1 MSYELNKILQ
11 GGVALDLEINPSD
24 NSLLK
29 IGAINLLTE
38 DRILCFKG
46 RFDEG
51 RALNSLDQFCCNA
64 PFLLGHNISRYDVV
78 WLKKNHPD
86 LNLLSI
92 PLIDTLFL
100 SPLAFPRNPYHRLV
114 KDYKIVK
121 ESVNDPVADAKAAF
135 TLFID
140 QVDAFKNMKNSLAG
154 FYGWA
159 LSLYF
164 PDDFYGVLFHKITG
178 DQATSS
184 LEVRKIWLDLTFEK
198 VCLKRA
204 GEVFDL
210 AVHTPESAVCL
221 AYALAWVQVAGDNS
235 VLPPWIR
242 HQFPS
247 IPALLDSLRAT
258 PCLQQDCVFCKE
270 HYDLNLNLKRFL
282 GFDNFLPVK
291 NESPSMQRVI
301 VEEIVRGGSCL
312 AVLPTGAGKSL
323 CYQLPGL
330 MKARQRNQ
338 LVLII
343 SPLQSLMKDQ
353 VDGLKKKGIINV
365 GTINGLLT
373 MLERSRTIEEVRLGD
388 IDLLWLAPEQ
398 LRNTIVKSVIRQR
411 ELGLVVIDEAHCFS
425 KWGHDFRTDYLY
437 ISRFL
442 TEDDSCDVSRI
453 PQIVCFTATA
463 KKEVIDEIR
472 TYFKA
477 ELDLELVIFEGG
489 HERTNL
495 NYQVENVIDS
505 EKAEIIHNILSDVF
519 GEGDVDGGGII
530 FASTRA
536 RVEDFSRSLAEKGWM
551 VDYFHGGRTPEEKRM
566 VQDNFLAG
574 ELKVIAATNAFGM
587 GVDKPDIRVVIHA
600 DIPGSLENYL
610 QEAGRA
616 GRDRKPATCVLL
628 FDHEDLETQFKL
640 NSFSRL
646 EWRDISGFFTGL
658 KHLASKNPEKNL
670 VLTSGELLRTD
681 EIDEQNLTDIS
692 MDEPMYDTK
701 VKTALAWLEKSGKV
715 LRGDNRTQVVQGQ
728 VMVENLA
735 MAREKISGL
744 RLSSKESENWL
755 RLLEV
760 LFQSDR
766 KELLNT
772 DNLSLVTG
780 IEPEK
785 LISVMH
791 SMREAGIINH
801 DINMTAYVHKGV
813 ADDSLKRFQKYI
825 SIEQSLLSIMEE
837 KHPDMDSDSFSII
850 RPGMICRIMNE
861 EKDIKARPDRI
872 LLLLE
877 LMSQDNLLRRTR
889 ITGDTY
895 KIFFKADW
903 PAIKKA
909 VHTRTSI
916 CMVILRHLLD
926 KLSVEL
932 RGRDLLVSFRSGELS
947 LALKDDISTRHLD
960 KTDEKIK
967 QALLA
972 LHTMRSICLQSGLSV
987 FRPAMTIQVTAH
999 KDERFT
1005 KKEFLPLEEFH
1016 KQKII
1021 QIHVIGR
1028 YAEYAMETVKKALA
1042 FVSSYFSTG
1051 KDAFLK
1057 IYFDRELK
1065 FLEMPTTRT
1074 SFNKIVTELDNPVQ
1088 EKAVAAPRYK
1098 NLLIVAGPGSGKTR
1112 IIVHRIAYLIRV
1124 KRVMP
1129 RHIMALAF
1137 NRSAVTQLKLRL
1149 KELIGRE
1156 AGPVRIRTYHSL
1168 ALSITGS
1175 LKSVRNPDKD
1185 DSAFFSG
1192 FLKDAVEI
1200 LSEESGLDHGALG
1213 WRDNILSGLRYIL
1226 VDEYQDINELEYRF
1240 LSILAGRNEKDTGR
1254 RPGILAVGDDDQNIY
1269 AWQGSNVKF
1278 IHSFQKDYDAGTV
1291 YMTENY
1297 RSSRAIIEA
1306 SNALISNNKDRMKT
1320 TPIKPAAR
1328 AKKPAAG
1335 EKVTLIK
1342 SLDPVSTFRAA
1353 LELAGD
1359 LLKTDKSIIPSQI
1372 CILCRTNREL
1382 DTIQIMARNMSI
1394 PVKSIRPRRLP
1405 LVYTREFLLLLD
1417 LLGSCRQQI
1426 LKPEILNSLICGLIQ
1441 DSGFSKNNI
1450 WLGTFRSILE
1460 NYLAEIAGARL
1471 PVGNFID
1478 YIYDAARDPR
1488 QLIQADEK
1496 KILLATMHMAKGLEF
1511 PVVIIAGQPLVPLV
1525 PLMPLVKRGLEDERR
1540 LYYVAMTRAMHRL
1553 FCLHNDTT
1561 DNPFI
1566 DEITDCGQAVRKIVK
1581 PVITEDDKNSLN
1593 TLIWELEL
1601 TDIIISFPAWKK
1613 IKKKS
1618 QIILAGLE
1626 PGNSSGLFIKE
1637 HDHNYTIYCR
1647 TFPIARLSAK
1657 GAARYRKLLSEGMTT
1672 EKIIFLASIRWSEE
1686 MESDKQETSDKNR
1699 GRWFTGLYQIVM
1711 GK

>member
-1 MSYELNKILQ
+1 MNKIIQ
-11 GGVALDLEINPSD
+11 DGIALDLEINPSD

-29 IGAINLLTE
+29 IGAIDLLIE
-38 DRILCFKG
+38 DRSLCFKG

-51 RALNSLDQFCCNA
+51 RALNSLDQFCRNA
-64 PFLLGHNISRYDVV
+64 RFLLGHNISRYDII
-78 WLKKNHPD
+78 WLKKKYPD

-100 SPLAFPRNPYHRLV
+100 SPLAFPENPYHRLV

-140 QVDAFKNMKNSLAG
+140 QIESFQNMEKSLAG
-154 FYGWA
+154 FYRWA

-164 PDDFYGVLFHKITG
+164 PDDFYGALFHKITG
-178 DQATSS
+178 DQPISG
-184 LEVRKIWLDLTFEK
+184 LEARKIWLDLTFEK
-198 VCLKRA
+198 VCIKRA

-210 AVHTPESAVCL
+210 AVNAPESVVCL
-221 AYALAWVQVAGDNS
+221 AYALAWIQVAGDNS

-258 PCLQQDCVFCKE
+258 PCMQNDCVFCKK
-270 HYDLNLNLKRFL
+270 HYDLNLNLKQFF
-282 GFDNFLPVK
+282 GFNDFLPVK
-291 NESPSMQRVI
+291 NESPPIQRII
-301 VEEIVRGGSCL
+301 VEEIVKGSSCL

-323 CYQLPGL
+323 CYQLPG
-330 MKARQRNQ
+330 MIKARLRNQ

-353 VDGLKKKGIINV
+353 VDGLKKKGLINV

-373 MLERSRTIEEVRLGD
+373 MLERSRTLEEVRMGD

-442 TEDDSCDVSRI
+442 NENDSCGLSGI

-463 KKEVIDEIR
+463 KKEVINEIR
-472 TYFKA
+472 TYFKT

-489 HERTNL
+489 YERTNL

-505 EKAEIIHNILSDVF
+505 EKAEIIHNILSDVLKK
-519 GEGDVDGGGII
+519 GDADGGGIV

-536 RVEDFSRSLAEKGWM
+536 RVENFSRILAKKGWA
-551 VDYFHGGRTPEEKRM
+551 VDYFHGGRTPEDKKM
-566 VQDNFLAG
+566 VQENFIDG
-574 ELKVIAATNAFGM
+574 EFKVITATNAFGM

-628 FDHEDLETQFKL
+628 FDPEDLETQFKL

-658 KHLASKNPEKNL
+658 KHLAFKNPERNPERNL

-701 VKTALAWLEKSGKV
+701 VKTALAWLEKSGKL

-728 VMVENLA
+728 VMVEN
-735 MAREKISGL
+735 MALVREKISGL

-760 LFQSDR
+760 LFQSDQ

-785 LISVMH
+785 LISIMH
-791 SMREAGIINH
+791 SMRDAGIINH

-813 ADDSLKRFQKYI
+813 ADDSLKRFQKYM

-837 KHPDMDSDSFSII
+837 EHPDMDADSFSII

-861 EKDIKARPDRI
+861 EKDINARPDRI

-889 ITGDTY
+889 AGDDTY

-903 PAIKKA
+903 PDIKKA
-909 VHTRTSI
+909 VHTRTSVS
-916 CMVILRHLLD
+916 MVILQHLLA

-947 LALKDDISTRHLD
+947 QALKDDISTRHLQ
-960 KTDEKIK
+960 KTDEKVK

-999 KDERFT
+999 KNERFT
-1005 KKEFLPLEEFH
+1005 KNEFRPLEEFH
-1016 KQKII
+1016 KQKVI
-1021 QIHVIGR
+1021 QVHIIGR
-1028 YAEYAMETVKKALA
+1028 YAEYAMETVKKALT
-1042 FVSSYFSTG
+1042 FVTSYFSSE

-1057 IYFDRELK
+1057 IYFNKELK
-1065 FLEMPTTRT
+1065 ILEMPTTRT

-1088 EKAVAAPRYK
+1088 EKAVTAPRYK

-1124 KRVMP
+1124 KRILP

-1156 AGPVRIRTYHSL
+1156 AGAVRIRTYHSL

-1175 LKSVRNPDKD
+1175 LKRERNPDKN

-1200 LSEESGLDHGALG
+1200 LSEESGLDHGAMG
-1213 WRDNILSGLRYIL
+1213 WRDTVLSGLRYIL

-1254 RPGILAVGDDDQNIY
+1254 RPSIMVVGDDDQNIY
-1269 AWQGSNVKF
+1269 SWQGSNVKF
-1278 IHSFQKDYDAGTV
+1278 IHNFQKDYDAEIV
-1291 YMTENY
+1291 YMMKNY
-1297 RSSRAIIEA
+1297 RSSGAIIKA

-1320 TPIKPAAR
+1320 TPIKPAGM
-1328 AKKPAAG
+1328 AKNPVAD

-1342 SLDPVSTFRAA
+1342 SPDLVSTFRAA
-1353 LELAGD
+1353 LELAENF
-1359 LLKTDKSIIPSQI
+1359 LKSDQSIIPSQI
-1372 CILCRTNREL
+1372 CILCRTNKEL
-1382 DTIQIMARNMSI
+1382 DTIQIMARKMSI

-1405 LVYTREFLLLLD
+1405 LVYTREFLLLLN

-1426 LKPEILNSLICGLIQ
+1426 LKPETLNSLVSGLIQ
-1441 DSGFSKNNI
+1441 DSGFSANNI
-1450 WLGTFRSILE
+1450 WLETFRSIMD

-1488 QLIQADEK
+1488 QLIQTDEK

-1511 PVVIIAGQPLVPLV
+1511 PVVIIAGQPISGQK
-1525 PLMPLVKRGLEDERR
+1525 MEDERR
-1540 LYYVAMTRAMHRL
+1540 LYYVAMTRAMHQL
-1553 FCLHNDTT
+1553 FCLHNDAT

-1566 DEITDCGQAVRKIVK
+1566 NEITDCGQVIRKTVK
-1581 PVITEDDKNSLN
+1581 PVITEEETSSFN

-1601 TDIIISFPAWKK
+1601 TDIIISFPVWKR

-1618 QIILAGLE
+1618 QTILAGLE
-1626 PGNSSGLFIKE
+1626 PGNSRDLFIKKY
-1637 HDHNYTIYCR
+1637 DDKYTIYCR
-1647 TFPIARLSAK
+1647 NFPIARLSAK
-1657 GAARYRKLLSEGMTT
+1657 GAAKYRKLLEKGMRTK
-1672 EKIIFLASIRWSEE
+1672 KIIFLASIRWSEE
-1686 MESDKQETSDKNR
+1686 VESNKQKIAGEDK

-1711 GK
+1711 G

>member
-11 GGVALDLEINPSD
+11 SGVALDLEINPSD

-38 DRILCFKG
+38 DRSLCFKG

-51 RALNSLDQFCCNA
+51 LALNSLNRFCCNA
-64 PFLLGHNISRYDVV
+64 LFLLGHNISRYDIL

-86 LNLLSI
+86 LNLLST

-140 QVDAFKNMKNSLAG
+140 QIEAFNNMKKSLAG

-178 DQATSS
+178 DQAISS
-184 LEVRKIWLDLTFEK
+184 LEARKIWLDLTFEK
-198 VCLKRA
+198 VCIKRA

-242 HQFPS
+242 HRFPS

-270 HYDLNLNLKRFL
+270 HYDLNLNLKRFF

-291 NESPSMQRVI
+291 NESPPIQKV
-301 VEEIVRGGSCL
+301 VAEEIVTGSSCL
-312 AVLPTGAGKSL
+312 AVLPTGSGKSL

-373 MLERSRTIEEVRLGD
+373 MLERSRTLEDVRMGD

-442 TEDDSCDVSRI
+442 TEYNSCGASKI

-505 EKAEIIHNILSDVF
+505 EKAEIIHNILSDIF
-519 GEGDVDGGGII
+519 GEGDADGGGII

-536 RVEDFSRSLAEKGWM
+536 RVENFSRSLAEKGWA
-551 VDYFHGGRTPEEKRM
+551 VDYFHGGRTPEDKRL
-566 VQDNFLAG
+566 VQESFLAG
-574 ELKVIAATNAFGM
+574 NLKVITATNAFGM

-628 FDHEDLETQFKL
+628 FDPEDLETQFKL

-646 EWRDISGFFTGL
+646 EWRDISGLFTGL

-728 VMVENLA
+728 VMVENMAL
-735 MAREKISGL
+735 AREKISGL
-744 RLSSKESENWL
+744 RLSSKESGNWL

-785 LISVMH
+785 LISVIH

-813 ADDSLKRFQKYI
+813 ADDSLKRFQKYM

-837 KHPDMDSDSFSII
+837 EHPDMDSDSFSII

-889 ITGDTY
+889 TGEDTY

-903 PAIKKA
+903 LAIKKA
-909 VHTRTSI
+909 VHTRTSVG
-916 CMVILRHLLD
+916 MVILRHLLA

-947 LALKDDISTRHLD
+947 MALKDDLSTRHLD

-972 LHTMRSICLQSGLSV
+972 LHTMRAICLQSGLSV
-987 FRPAMTIQVTAH
+987 FRPAMTIQVTAN
-999 KDERFT
+999 KNERFT
-1005 KKEFLPLEEFH
+1005 KNEFLPLEEFH

-1021 QIHVIGR
+1021 QVHIIGR

-1042 FVSSYFSTG
+1042 FVTSYFSTG

-1074 SFNKIVTELDNPVQ
+1074 SFNKIVTELDSPVQ
-1088 EKAVAAPRYK
+1088 EKAVASPRYK

-1175 LKSVRNPDKD
+1175 LKAVRNSDKD
-1185 DSAFFSG
+1185 NSAFFSG

-1213 WRDNILSGLRYIL
+1213 WRDTILSGLRYIL

-1240 LSILAGRNEKDTGR
+1240 LSILAGRNEKDSGR
-1254 RPGILAVGDDDQNIY
+1254 RPSLVAVGDDDQNIY

-1278 IHSFQKDYDAGTV
+1278 IHGFQKDYDAEIV

-1297 RSSRAIIEA
+1297 RSSGAIIEA

-1320 TPIKPAAR
+1320 TPIKPSAR
-1328 AKKPAAG
+1328 AEEPAAD
-1335 EKVTLIK
+1335 EKVTIIK
-1342 SLDPVSTFRAA
+1342 SPDPVSTFRAA
-1353 LELAGD
+1353 IELAGDLLAED
-1359 LLKTDKSIIPSQI
+1359 LLKTDKSITPSQI
-1372 CILCRTNREL
+1372 CILCRTNKEL

-1426 LKPEILNSLICGLIQ
+1426 LKPETLNSLICGLIQ

-1488 QLIQADEK
+1488 QLIQADDK

-1511 PVVIIAGQPLVPLV
+1511 PVVIIAGQPL
-1525 PLMPLVKRGLEDERR
+1525 MPLIKKGLEDERR
-1540 LYYVAMTRAMHRL
+1540 LYYVAMTRAMQRL
-1553 FCLHNDTT
+1553 FCLYNDET

-1566 DEITDCGQAVRKIVK
+1566 NEITDCGQVTRKTVK

-1657 GAARYRKLLSEGMTT
+1657 GAARYGKLLSEGMTT
-1672 EKIIFLASIRWSEE
+1672 EKIIFLASIKWSEE
-1686 MESDKQETSDKNR
+1686 MESDNQETASENR